1 MAGRDDHDV
10 TEEAEELLERISVPH
25 HHLPADVDVPGGIV
39 GLLHRIRLGIERVT
53 TFTGGL
59 STALAWTVFLLG
71 FFNVVTRYV
80 ARFIERDIIVGQVF
94 DLQWMTFG
102 ALFLFGFNYGV
113 REEVNPR
120 IDFWWTNFKPRTKAW
135 IDFILHL
142 TLLLPFLWVAIT
154 VTWNYAAT
162 ALGRTFDGTWLTWRV
177 WEVWEQ
183 STDADGLARGPIK
196 FLLFFGFVLFATQV
210 IAQVIKSG
218 FVLIGRQDL
227 ADLTHHDAPVR
238 IE

>member
-10 TEEAEELLERISVPH
+10 TEEAEELLERFTVPRH
-25 HHLPADVDVPGGIV
+25 EAPAEVDIPGGIV
-39 GLLHRIRLGIERVT
+39 GLLHRIRLVIERVT
-53 TFTGGL
+53 TFTGKL
-59 STALAWTVFLLG
+59 STFLAWAVFLLG

-102 ALFLFGFNYGV
+102 ALFLFGLNYGV

-120 IDFWWTNFKPRTKAW
+120 IDFWWTNFSARTKAW

-142 TLLLPFLWVAIT
+142 ALLLPFLWVAIT

-162 ALGRTFDGTWLTWRV
+162 ALGRTFDGTWVNWRV

>member
-10 TEEAEELLERISVPH
+10 TEEAEELLERFSAPRRAAQPV
-25 HHLPADVDVPGGIV
+25 VEVPGGVV
-39 GLLHRIRLGIERVT
+39 GALHRIRLGIERLT

-59 STALAWTVFLLG
+59 STLLAWTVFALG
-71 FFNVVTRYV
+71 FFNVVTRYI
-80 ARFIERDIIVGQVF
+80 ARFIQRDIIVGQIF

-102 ALFLFGFNYGV
+102 ALFLLGINYGV

-120 IDFWWTNFKPRTKAW
+120 IDFWWTNFSARTKAW
-135 IDFILHL
+135 IDFVLHL
-142 TLLLPFLWVAIT
+142 TLLLPFIWVGIT

-162 ALGRTFDGTWLTWRV
+162 ALGRTFDGQWLTWRV

-196 FLLFFGFVLFATQV
+196 FLLFFGFVLFGAQV
-210 IAQVIKSG
+210 VAQVIKSG

-227 ADLTHHDAPVR
+227 ADLTHHQAPVR

>member
-1 MAGRDDHDV
+1 MTDRPDRDV
-10 TEEAEELLERISVPH
+10 TEAAEELLEDLESTH
-25 HHLPADVDVPGGIV
+25 HDGVHPVEPPRGIV
-39 GLLHRIRLGIERVT
+39 RVLHAIRLGIERVT
-53 TFTGGL
+53 TFTGRISL
-59 STALAWTVFLLG
+59 ALAWIVFLLG

-80 ARFIERDIIVGQVF
+80 ARFISRDIIVGQIF

-102 ALFLFGFNYGV
+102 ALFLLGVNYGV

-120 IDFWWTNFKPRTKAW
+120 IDFWWTNFTPRKKAW
-135 IDFILHL
+135 IDLIFHV
-142 TLLLPFLWVAIT
+142 TLLLPFLWVALA

-162 ALGRTFDGTWLTWRV
+162 ALGRTFDGTWNTWRV
-177 WEVWEQ
+177 WEVWER

-196 FLLFFGFVLFATQV
+196 FMLFFGFVLFASQIV
-210 IAQVIKSG
+210 AQVIKSF

-227 ADLTHHDAPVR
+227 ADMTHHKAPVR